1 MAGPHEFTE
10 ETLEPTSRFVEANGI
25 SLHGLTWG
33 DPDNP
38 LLIMTH
44 GIGLCAMVWRP
55 LAEDLARDYYVF
67 SLDLR
72 GHGDS
77 DKPGGYTFNHMAED
91 VIGLVNSLN
100 PPQPPYGIGHSAGGM
115 TIMIA
120 NSKAPGTVGP
130 TVLVDTRVGPA
141 LEVTSPEEREERMNR
156 TRNKR
161 AIWES
166 REIMYDAYRNRR
178 VFSTWTDDAVR
189 DYIYGGTT
197 LLEDGRAQLKCP
209 TDVEAIYYEARH
221 ALNPTPYLK
230 GLAGDYLLLLGN
242 TGNYPDEAARES
254 DEIKY
259 FLDEVQGA
267 RMETLP
273 RGSHFVA
280 MESPDIVLASS
291 RRYLDGHRLGGN

>member
-1 MAGPHEFTE
+1 M
-10 ETLEPTSRFVEANGI
+10 EPTSKYVQANGI
-25 SLHGLTWG
+25 TLHGLTWG
-33 DPDNP
+33 NPDNP
-38 LLIMTH
+38 LLLMTH

-55 LAEDLARDYYVF
+55 LAEDLAKDYFVF

-77 DKPGGYTFNHMAED
+77 DKPGGYTFDDMSDD
-91 VIGLVNSLN
+91 VVALVRALD
-100 PPQPPYGIGHSAGGM
+100 PPRPPYAIGHSAGGM

-120 NSKAPGTVGP
+120 NSKAPGVVGP

-141 LEVTSPEEREERMNR
+141 LEVYNPEEREERMNR

-161 AIWES
+161 AVWET
-166 REIMYDAYRNRR
+166 REVMFDAYRPRR

-189 DYIYGGTT
+189 DYIYGGTR
-197 LLEDGRAQLKCP
+197 LLDDGRAELKCP
-209 TDVEAIYYEARH
+209 TEVEAIYYEARH

-230 GLAGDYLLLLGN
+230 GLAGEYLLLLGY
-242 TGNYPDEAARES
+242 TGNYPNEEARSS

-259 FLDEVQGA
+259 FLNEVKGA
-267 RMETLP
+267 TMETLP

-280 MESPDIVLASS
+280 MEDPDLVLASA
-291 RRYLDGHRLGGN
+291 RPYLDGHCLGGD

>member
-1 MAGPHEFTE
+1 M
-10 ETLEPTSRFVEANGI
+10 EPTSKYVQANGI
-25 SLHGLTWG
+25 TLHGLTWG
-33 DPDNP
+33 NPDNP

-55 LAEDLARDYYVF
+55 LAEDLGKDYYVF

-77 DKPGGYTFNHMAED
+77 DKPGGYTFNDMAED
-91 VIGLVNSLN
+91 VIGLVQALN

-120 NSKAPGTVGP
+120 NSKAPGTMGP

-141 LEVTSPEEREERMNR
+141 LEVYNPEEREERMNR

-161 AIWES
+161 AIWET

-197 LLEDGRAQLKCP
+197 LLEDGRAELKCP
-209 TDVEAIYYEARH
+209 TEVEAIYYEARH
-221 ALNPTPYLK
+221 SLNPTPYLK
-230 GLAGDYLLLLGN
+230 ELNGDYLLLLGN
-242 TGNYPDEAARES
+242 TGNYPDDEARNS

-259 FLDEVQGA
+259 FLNEVKGA

-273 RGSHFVA
+273 KGSHFVA
-280 MESPDIVLASS
+280 MEDPDMVLASA
-291 RRYLDGHRLGGN
+291 RRYLDRHRLGGD

>member
-1 MAGPHEFTE
+1 MDKRKPE
-10 ETLEPTSRFVEANGI
+10 ETLEPTSKYVPANGI
-25 SLHGLTWG
+25 TLHGLTWG
-33 DPDNP
+33 DPQNP

-77 DKPGGYTFNHMAED
+77 DKPGVYTFTDMADD
-91 VIGLVNSLN
+91 VIGLVQALN
-100 PPQPPYGIGHSAGGM
+100 PPQPPYAIGHSAGGM
-115 TIMIA
+115 TLMIA

-130 TVLVDTRVGPA
+130 AVLVDTRVGPA
-141 LEVTSPEEREERMNR
+141 LEVYAPEEREERMNR

-161 AIWES
+161 AVWET
-166 REIMYDAYRNRR
+166 REVMYDAYRNRR

-189 DYIYGGTT
+189 DYIYGGTR
-197 LLEDGRAQLKCP
+197 LLEDGRAELKCP
-209 TDVEAIYYEARH
+209 TEVEAIYYEARH

-230 GLAGDYLLLLGN
+230 SLSGDYLLLLGY
-242 TGNYPDEAARES
+242 TGNYPDEEARSS

-259 FLDEVQGA
+259 FLNEVKGA
-267 RMETLP
+267 QMETLP
-273 RGSHFVA
+273 QGSHFVA
-280 MESPDIVLASS
+280 METPDLVLTSA
-291 RRYLDGHRLGGN
+291 RRYLDSHRLGGN

>member
-1 MAGPHEFTE
+1 M
-10 ETLEPTSRFVEANGI
+10 EPTSKYVQANGI
-25 SLHGLTWG
+25 TLHGLTWG
-33 DPDNP
+33 NPDSP

-77 DKPGGYTFNHMAED
+77 DKPGGYTFNDMAED
-91 VIGLVNSLN
+91 VIGLVQALD
-100 PPQPPYGIGHSAGGM
+100 PPQPPYAVGHSAGGM

-141 LEVTSPEEREERMNR
+141 LEVYAPEEREERMNR

-161 AIWES
+161 AVWES

-178 VFSTWTDDAVR
+178 VFGTWTDDAVR
-189 DYIYGGTT
+189 DYIYGGTR
-197 LLEDGRAQLKCP
+197 LLADGKAELKCP
-209 TDVEAIYYEARH
+209 TDVEAIYYQARH
-221 ALNPTPYLK
+221 SLNPHALPE
-230 GLAGDYLLLLGN
+230 GPVRRIPAV
-242 TGNYPDEAARES
+242 AR
-254 DEIKY
+254 KY
-259 FLDEVQGA
+259 RQ
-267 RMETLP
+267 LP
-273 RGSHFVA
+273 GRGGQ
-280 MESPDIVLASS
+280 EQ
-291 RRYLDGHRLGGN
+291 R